1 MNVPAAVAS
10 KVNRIDISSKGEI
23 VNHAD
28 VAIWKGPTLSALI
41 EKDHVKQVMLLRVVN
56 ENVSPT
62 SAFRGFQGQR
72 GIELKDQ

>member
-10 KVNRIDISSKGEI
+10 KVSRIDISSKGEI

-28 VAIWKGPTLSALI
+28 VAIRKGPTFPALI

>member
-10 KVNRIDISSKGEI
+10 KVSKIDISSKGEI

-28 VAIWKGPTLSALI
+28 VAIWKGPTFPALI
-41 EKDHVKQVMLLRVVN
+41 EKNHPQEIVLLRVVD